1 MGIGCGVIGSSKHWP
16 NWGSDLA
23 PTRTVLKTRACQAG
37 PLWIWVKIGYSLSIA
52 WKVKPHGI
60 ICVVPRNC
68 WLSLLSLS
76 CFRNHQLVA
85 ATSWFPSFDP
95 TLEGIKDHMKSKK
108 HQKALG
114 LAPDAEV
121 SSPSKEPW
129 WEARETPI
137 NSAQR
142 LDIGEMKPS
151 NLIHSW
157 FFFGPRTV
165 IVTLLL
171 VFEPG
176 CPCCPRYQ
184 LDKLG
189 CCALLRCDT
198 VKMSPGPF
206 RAPVELAGLR
216 GVKRG
221 A

>member
-1 MGIGCGVIGSSKHWP
+1 MPSWAP
-16 NWGSDLA
+16 LDLGQDWILLIHC
-23 PTRTVLKTRACQAG
+23 LKGQTSWNHLC
-37 PLWIWVKIGYSLSIA
+37 
-52 WKVKPHGI
+52 
-60 ICVVPRNC
+60 VPRNC
-68 WLSLLSLS
+68 WLSLS

-85 ATSWFPSFDP
+85 ATSWFPEFDP

-121 SSPSKEPW
+121 SSPSKE
-129 WEARETPI
+129 TPHK
-137 NSAQR
+137 
-142 LDIGEMKPS
+142 D
-151 NLIHSW
+151 LILGRWNHPTWSILY
-157 FFFGPRTV
+157 FFPDLEQLLLLY
-165 IVTLLL
+165 VTLLL
-171 VFEPG
+171 FFEPG

-221 A
+221 V